1 MPDGVIYVPC
11 NNRRAVVCL
20 SCAETYRADTYQLV
34 KAGLASGKGVPDTV
48 TQTLPSPLRSRPL
61 MAPPPACGA
70 RRPRRPI
77 SRPVNLDAKRAAL
90 NHHDEQLV

>member
-61 MAPPPACGA
+61 MTPPPACGV
-70 RRPRRPI
+70 RRRGDP
-77 SRPVNLDAKRAAL
+77 SAVL
-90 NHHDEQLV
+90 